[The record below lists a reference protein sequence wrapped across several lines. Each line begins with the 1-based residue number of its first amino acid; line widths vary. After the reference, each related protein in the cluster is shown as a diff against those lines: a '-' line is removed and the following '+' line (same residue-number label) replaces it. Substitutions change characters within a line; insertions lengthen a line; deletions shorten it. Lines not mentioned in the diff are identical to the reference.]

1 MRPVARHARGR
12 GSNTDMETDVNLPNP
27 GAAGRPSTRYRW
39 TICAMMLF
47 ATTINYMD
55 RQTLGLLA
63 PLMQADIGWSQVQY
77 AQTVMI
83 FTAAYA
89 LGLMLFGRLADRV
102 STRLVYGG
110 AMAMWSAAA
119 MLHALAASV
128 PGFAAV
134 RGLLGFA
141 EASNFPVA
149 LRTTAIW
156 FPKAERALATGIWNM
171 GATVGGVVAPAV
183 IPIMAVLWGWRAS
196 FAVSGAVG
204 FVWLAAWWRIY
215 RAPAEHPRV
224 APDELAHIDADAGGE
239 PEPRRVGWLA
249 VLRHREAWAF
259 MVGKLLTDPIWWFY
273 LFWLP
278 KWLNEANGI
287 DMQHMGPPLILIYAM
302 ACGGSVLGGWASS
315 RLVARTGRVNFARKL
330 TMGVC
335 ALCVTPIGLLSQF
348 HALWFSVLAVG
359 LAAAAHQGW
368 SANLVTTVSDVFPR
382 RAVGTVI
389 GIGGTMGMLGSFLF
403 SGVIGETLQRT
414 GQYWALFAIG
424 ALAYLVAL
432 AIMHVLMPR
441 MKPVRLAE
449 TEPAEG
455 VRLPG

>member
-1 MRPVARHARGR
+1 MHTR
-12 GSNTDMETDVNLPNP
+12 NP
-27 GAAGRPSTRYRW
+27 GGAGELSTRYRW
-39 TICAMMLF
+39 TICAMMFF

-77 AQTVMI
+77 AQTVMM

-89 LGLMLFGRLADRV
+89 VGLMLFGRIADRV
-102 STRLVYGG
+102 STKLVYGG
-110 AMAMWSAAA
+110 AMGLWSVAA
-119 MLHALAASV
+119 MLHAAAMTV
-128 PGFAAV
+128 PGFGAV
-134 RGLLGFA
+134 RGLLGFS

-156 FPKAERALATGIWNM
+156 FPKKERALATGIWNM
-171 GATVGGVVAPAV
+171 GATVGGVVAPAM
-183 IPIMAVLWGWRAS
+183 IPVMALLWGWRVT
-196 FAVSGAVG
+196 FVVSGAVG
-204 FVWLAAWWRIY
+204 FVWLAAWLLVY
-215 RAPAEHPRV
+215 RSPSSHPRV
-224 APDELAHIDADAGGE
+224 APDELAYISEDVD
-239 PEPRRVGWLA
+239 RVPDEQKIGWLS
-249 VLRHREAWAF
+249 VLRYRETWAF
-259 MVGKLLTDPIWWFY
+259 AVGKFLTDPIWWFY

-287 DMQHMGPPLILIYAM
+287 DMQHMGPPLIVIYVM
-302 ACGGSVLGGWASS
+302 ACVGSVLGGWASS
-315 RLVARTGRVNFARKL
+315 RLIARTQRVNYSRKL
-330 TMGVC
+330 TMAVC
-335 ALCVTPIGLLSQF
+335 ALCVTPIALLSHF
-348 HALWFSVLAVG
+348 HTLWFAVLAVG

-389 GIGGTMGMLGSFLF
+389 GMGGAMGMLGSFLF

-432 AIMHVLMPR
+432 AIMHLLMPR
-441 MKPVRLAE
+441 MTPVVL
-449 TEPAEG
+449 TGSTVDSG
-455 VRLPG
+455 VRAPV

>member
-1 MRPVARHARGR
+1 MSAPI
-12 GSNTDMETDVNLPNP
+12 
-27 GAAGRPSTRYRW
+27 AGDPRAPATSRYRW
-39 TICAMMLF
+39 TLCAMMFF

-89 LGLMLFGRLADRV
+89 AGLMLFGRIADRL
-102 STRLVYGG
+102 STKLVYGG
-110 AMAMWSAAA
+110 AMGLWSAAA

-149 LRTTAIW
+149 LRTTAVW
-156 FPKAERALATGIWNM
+156 FPRAERAFATGIWNM

-183 IPIMAVLWGWRAS
+183 IPVMAALWGWRVS
-196 FAVSGAVG
+196 FAVSGAIG
-204 FVWLAAWWRIY
+204 FVWLAAWWRMY
-215 RAPAEHPRV
+215 RPPAEHPRV
-224 APDELAHIDADAGGE
+224 SAAELALIEGDHAERESAAAATAAQ
-239 PEPRRVGWLA
+239 PERKVGWLA

-287 DMQHMGPPLILIYAM
+287 DVQHMGPPLVVIYAM

-315 RLVARTGRVNFARKL
+315 RLIARGVRVNRARKL
-330 TMGVC
+330 VMAVC
-335 ALCVTPIGLLSQF
+335 ALCVTPIALLSQF
-348 HALWFSVLAVG
+348 HTLWFAVFAVG

-389 GIGGTMGMLGSFLF
+389 GVGGAMGMLGSFLF

-432 AIMHVLMPR
+432 AILHALMPR
-441 MKPVRLAE
+441 MTPVVLDADGAAA
-449 TEPAEG
+449 TG
-455 VRLPG
+455 QSMHV

>member
-1 MRPVARHARGR
+1 MNP
-12 GSNTDMETDVNLPNP
+12 PNP
-27 GAAGRPSTRYRW
+27 GGPGALSSRYRW
-39 TICAMMLF
+39 TICAMMFF

-89 LGLMLFGRLADRV
+89 LGLLLFGRVADRL
-102 STRLVYGG
+102 STKLVYGG
-110 AMAMWSAAA
+110 AMALWSAAA

-149 LRTTAIW
+149 LRTTAVW
-156 FPKAERALATGIWNM
+156 FPKRERALATGIWNM
-171 GATVGGVVAPAV
+171 GATVGGVVAPAI
-183 IPIMAVLWGWRAS
+183 IPAMAVLWGWRPA
-196 FAVSGAVG
+196 FAASGAVG
-204 FVWLAAWWRIY
+204 FVWFAAWLVMY
-215 RAPAEHPRV
+215 RKPARHPRV
-224 APDELAHIDADAGGE
+224 APDELAYINADEGAVPDE
-239 PEPRRVGWLA
+239 RKVGWLS

-259 MVGKLLTDPIWWFY
+259 MVGKLLTDPVWWFY

-287 DMQHMGPPLILIYAM
+287 DMQHMGPPLVTIYAM

-315 RLVARTGRVNFARKL
+315 RLIARSGRVNYARKL
-330 TMGVC
+330 TMAVC
-335 ALCVTPIGLLSQF
+335 ALCVTPIALLSQF
-348 HALWFSVLAVG
+348 HTLWFAVLAVG

-368 SANLVTTVSDVFPR
+368 SANLVTLVSDVFPR

-432 AIMHVLMPR
+432 AIMHALMPR
-441 MKPVRLAE
+441 MTPVMLREAGEAGGLRA
-449 TEPAEG
+449 
-455 VRLPG
+455 PG